1 LFLLTDEVFLYQF
14 PLKALVLFK
23 LITFELRLERQGFKS
38 NFLLGDSG
46 LLFYDQGIFLG
57 QGHIGVGFDQ
67 RVLFG
72 EFVVFLQDLL
82 LDFLNF
88 SVIFR
93 QDTLDQDVA
102 GLFVGCKLNGEFV
115 GQILHLDC
123 LLVLLLVKF
132 ALLVHAINLGV
143 SPLVLAEV
151 GLHVFEQL
159 TLLEQNIC
167 DLHSLHPDTEALAL
181 LLHVVLDSVAD
192 FVTGIQDL
200 ADAG

>member
-1 LFLLTDEVFLYQF
+1 
-14 PLKALVLFK
+14 
-23 LITFELRLERQGFKS
+23 LITFELRLELQGFEG

-46 LLFYDQGIFLG
+46 VLFYDQGIFLG
-57 QGHIGVGFDQ
+57 HDHVGVGFDQ

-102 GLFVGCKLNGEFV
+102 GLCVGRKLNGEFV

-123 LLVLLLVKF
+123 LLVLL
-132 ALLVHAINLGV
+132 
-143 SPLVLAEV
+143 
-151 GLHVFEQL
+151 
-159 TLLEQNIC
+159 
-167 DLHSLHPDTEALAL
+167 
-181 LLHVVLDSVAD
+181 
-192 FVTGIQDL
+192 
-200 ADAG
+200 